1 MPLEERERTAEG
13 SKPDETMS
21 YGSTRD
27 QVADMTFPTQR
38 AEHAPLVVLFHG
50 GFWRA
55 EHDRLHVRVV
65 ADALADCGYAV
76 ANVEYRRIGA
86 GGGWPTTFTD
96 IAQAVDALP
105 AMIEREHPGRIDH
118 DAIVYAG
125 HSAGGQLALWAAL
138 RDRLPGAAPGWTAN
152 PPRIAGVL
160 ALAAVTDLAQA
171 HRLGSGRGAVS
182 ELLGGGPDEVPDRY
196 AAADPSALCAART
209 RVVLVHG
216 VQDEVV
222 PVDMSRRYH
231 VAFGTELIE
240 VPGGH
245 FDLIDP
251 RSTAWPLVVQAL
263 RTTVNGSS

>member
-1 MPLEERERTAEG
+1 MASDERGRAAGGSRTGA
-13 SKPDETMS
+13 TLS
-21 YGSTRD
+21 YGSHED
-27 QVADMTFPTQR
+27 QVAEITLPDHA
-38 AEHAPLVVLFHG
+38 AEPAPLVVLLHG

-96 IAQAVDALP
+96 VAQAIDVLP
-105 AMIEREHPGRIDH
+105 AVIEKEHPGCIDR

-125 HSAGGQLALWAAL
+125 HSAGGHLALWAAL
-138 RDRLPGAAPGWTAN
+138 RDRLPHVAPGWTAS

-160 ALAAVTDLAQA
+160 ALAAVTDLGLA

-182 ELLGGGPDEVPDRY
+182 ELLGGGPDDVPDRY
-196 AAADPSALCAART
+196 AAADPSVLGAAST

-216 VQDEVV
+216 DQDEVV
-222 PVDMSRRYH
+222 PVGMSRQYH
-231 VAFGTELIE
+231 VAFGADLIE

-251 RSTAWPLVVQAL
+251 RSTAWPLVLQAL
-263 RTTVNGSS
+263 RTAVNG

>member
-13 SKPDETMS
+13 AKPHETVS
-21 YGSTRD
+21 YGSNGD

-38 AEHAPLVVLFHG
+38 AERAPLVVLFHG

-96 IAQAVDALP
+96 VANAVDALP
-105 AMIEREHPGRIDH
+105 AMIEREH
-118 DAIVYAG
+118 
-125 HSAGGQLALWAAL
+125 L
-138 RDRLPGAAPGWTAN
+138 
-152 PPRIAGVL
+152 
-160 ALAAVTDLAQA
+160 
-171 HRLGSGRGAVS
+171 
-182 ELLGGGPDEVPDRY
+182 
-196 AAADPSALCAART
+196 
-209 RVVLVHG
+209 
-216 VQDEVV
+216 QDDVV

-263 RTTVNGSS
+263 RTIVNGSRVPALRP